1 MIDEE
6 AQKFYRKQ
14 MHRPIQRFLKR
25 FFPLMIAT
33 SVVFGIILTIFMVA
47 SQFLNHSGI
56 DLKFVSQSMLAVL
69 ISMSTIIFC
78 HFLFIRR
85 QSRFKPIKIRISRKS
100 PPFDQ

>member
-14 MHRPIQRFLKR
+14 MHRPIQRVVKK

-33 SVVFGIILTIFMVA
+33 SIVFCIMLIIFMIT
-47 SQFLNHSGI
+47 SQFLNHFGADI
-56 DLKFVSQSMLAVL
+56 KFVNQSVFSLL
-69 ISMSTIIFC
+69 ISVSTVIFG

-85 QSRFKPIKIRISRKS
+85 QSRFQPIKIRISRKS